1 MEVPMLFR
9 DRDGV
14 PPLLY
19 RETIQD
25 TVMII
30 DFRHKGLERLYRSGS
45 SSGIRHSH
53 TSKVLMILSILDVA
67 SGPGDLAMPGLR
79 LHKLRGSLKGHWSVW
94 VNGNWRITFRFT
106 GGDVELLDY
115 LDYH

>member
-1 MEVPMLFR
+1 
-9 DRDGV
+9 
-14 PPLLY
+14 
-19 RETIQD
+19 
-25 TVMII
+25 MIM

-53 TSKVLMILSILDVA
+53 ASKVLMILSILSILDVA

>member
-1 MEVPMLFR
+1 MLSSGR
-9 DRDGV
+9 DRV
-14 PPLLY
+14 LPCLY

-30 DFRHKGLERLYRSGS
+30 GFRHKGLERLYRSGS

-53 TSKVLMILSILDVA
+53 ASKVLLILSILDVA
-67 SGPGDLAMPGLR
+67 SGPEDLAMPGLR
-79 LHKLRGSLKGHWSVW
+79 LHKLRGGLKGHWSVW
-94 VNGNWRITFRFT
+94 VNGNWRITFRFA
-106 GGDVELLDY
+106 GSDVELLDY

>member
-1 MEVPMLFR
+1 MPMLFR

-14 PPLLY
+14 LPLLC

-25 TVMII
+25 TVMIM

-53 TSKVLMILSILDVA
+53 ASKVLMILSILSILDVA

-79 LHKLRGSLKGHWSVW
+79 LPKLRGSL
-94 VNGNWRITFRFT
+94 
-106 GGDVELLDY
+106 
-115 LDYH
+115 

>member
-1 MEVPMLFR
+1 VPMLFR

-14 PPLLY
+14 QPLLY
-19 RETIQD
+19 RETIQY

-53 TSKVLMILSILDVA
+53 ASKVLMILSILDVA

-79 LHKLRGSLKGHWSVW
+79 LHKLRGGLKGHWSVW

>member
-1 MEVPMLFR
+1 MLFR
-9 DRDGV
+9 KRDRA
-14 PPLLY
+14 LLY
-19 RETIQD
+19 LYRATIRD

-30 DFRHKGLERLYRSGS
+30 GFRHKGLERLYRSGS
-45 SSGIRHSH
+45 SCGIRHSH
-53 TSKVLMILSILDVA
+53 TSRVLMILSILDVA
-67 SGPGDLAMPGLR
+67 SGPEDLAMPGLR
-79 LHKLRGSLKGHWSVW
+79 LHKLRGDLKGHWSVW